1 MRLSLWSW
9 RRHREEELDDELRSH
24 LEMAVQDHLERGETP
39 QEAEA
44 AARREFGNVGLVKEV
59 TRQMWGWVW
68 IEQLIQDLRYGLRSL
83 RRAPSFSM
91 VAVLTLGLGIGA
103 NTAIFSMVN
112 AILLRQLPFKNPEQL
127 VAVDSKRTDPGKHP
141 FTIPDFID
149 YRNQNQTLEQIA
161 AFATW
166 SASMT
171 GSGEAERVQ
180 GMRISANAFQ
190 LLGVDAL
197 VGRALMPEDD
207 TPGRQNVVVLSH
219 GLWQRR
225 FGADPRLVGQT
236 LVLNGNS
243 YTIVG
248 VLAPQ
253 FIFPIR
259 EAELAVPLAPDAD
272 PWRSAR
278 TSTNFLRA
286 IARLKPGIAPA
297 QAEADL
303 TSIAGRLRQQYPAA
317 NENKLG
323 VTLTPLND
331 VVVGNYR
338 HALWMLLGAVGLVL
352 LIASIN
358 LASLSLARASTRHRE
373 MAIRTAH
380 GATRWRL
387 IRQMTTESLLL
398 AISGGLIG
406 LLLAWWGINFLL
418 ALSPEG
424 MPRLSEVGLDARV
437 LFFTLAVSLLA
448 GSIFGILPAV
458 KASKVNLNEELK
470 SGGRSGN
477 DGTGRN
483 RVRSALVVTE
493 IAISLVLLLSA
504 SLLIKSFSRLQEAL
518 PGFESENL
526 LAVRLSLPRTR
537 YANRDDLVSFYNQL
551 LPQLEGLPGVSAV
564 GAVSAL
570 PLSGTRASIELTIEG
585 RPSPR
590 NEVWVTDYSI
600 ASTAYFRSMKI
611 PLLGGREFSEQ
622 DNARTTPVAII
633 SETLARRFWPD
644 GNPVGARLSID
655 DNNQGPRGVEI
666 VGVVGDVKHLS
677 MEDEPT
683 PHVYLPLRQIHE
695 DGVVWMTNNQYWL
708 IRSSVNPLN
717 LASAV
722 QREISKVDPE
732 VPASNIKT
740 MEQYLSA
747 SVSPRRFNLWLLTVF
762 AAAALVLATVGIYG
776 VMSYS
781 VAQRT
786 REIGVRMALGA
797 QRSDILRLVVGHGM
811 LLAVAGLAAGL
822 AGALALS
829 RLMGGLLYQVS
840 TTDPATYIVLTFF
853 LLLVTLAAC
862 LVPARRATKV
872 DPMVALRYE

>member
-1 MRLSLWSW
+1 LWPW
-9 RRHREEELDDELRSH
+9 RQQREEELNEELRSH
-24 LEMAVQDHLERGETP
+24 LQMAVQDRIERGETHE
-39 QEAEA
+39 EAEA
-44 AARREFGNVGLVKEV
+44 AVRREFGNVGLVKEV

-68 IEQLIQDLRYGLRSL
+68 LEQLIQDLRYGLRSL
-83 RRAPSFSM
+83 RRAPGFTI
-91 VAVLTLGLGIGA
+91 VAVSTLGLGIGA
-103 NTAIFSMVN
+103 TTAIFSLVN

-149 YRNQNQTLEQIA
+149 YRDQNQTLEQIA
-161 AFATW
+161 AYANW
-166 SASMT
+166 SASLT

-190 LLGVDAL
+190 LLGVEAV
-197 VGRALMPEDD
+197 VGRALVPEDD
-207 TPGRQNVVVLSH
+207 TPGRQNVAVLSH

-225 FGADPRLVGQT
+225 FGGDPRLVGQT
-236 LVLNGNS
+236 LSLNGHS

-248 VLAPQ
+248 VLPPQ
-253 FIFPIR
+253 FIFPIQ

-286 IARLKPGIAPA
+286 IARLKPGVPLA

-303 TSIAGRLRQQYPAA
+303 TSIAGRMRQQYPAA
-317 NENKLG
+317 NENMNKLG
-323 VTLTPLND
+323 VTLTPLNE
-331 VVVGNYR
+331 VVVGDYR
-338 HALWMLLGAVGLVL
+338 HALWMLLGAVGFVL

-398 AISGGLIG
+398 ALSGGLIG

-418 ALSPEG
+418 ALSPAG

-437 LFFTLAVSLLA
+437 LIFTLAVSLLA

-458 KASKVNLNEELK
+458 KASRVNLNEELK
-470 SGGRSGN
+470 SGGRGGN
-477 DGTGRN
+477 DGAARN
-483 RVRSALVVTE
+483 RVRSFLVVAE
-493 IAISLVLLLSA
+493 IAISLILLLSA
-504 SLLIKSFSRLQEAL
+504 GLLIKSFSRLQEVR

-526 LAVRLSLPRTR
+526 LVVRLSLPRTR
-537 YANRDDLVSFYNQL
+537 YANRDALISFYDQL
-551 LPQLEGLPGVSAV
+551 QPLLEGMPGVSAV

-570 PLSGTRASIELTIEG
+570 PLSTTRASIEFTIEG
-585 RPSPR
+585 RPSPQ
-590 NEVWVTDYSI
+590 NEVWVTDYRI
-600 ASTAYFRSMKI
+600 ASTGYFRAMKI
-611 PLLGGREFSEQ
+611 PLLRGREFSEQ
-622 DNARTTPVAII
+622 DNAHTTPVAMI

-644 GNPVGARLSID
+644 GANPVGARLLID
-655 DNNQGPRGVEI
+655 DNDQGPRPVEI

-677 MEDEPT
+677 LEAEPT

-708 IRSSVNPLN
+708 IRSDVSPLS

-722 QREISKVDPE
+722 QREIRKVDPE

-762 AAAALVLATVGIYG
+762 AASALVLATVGIYG

-797 QRSDILRLVVGHGM
+797 QRSDILRMVIGHGM
-811 LLAVAGLAAGL
+811 LLAVAGLALGL
-822 AGALALS
+822 VGALALS

-840 TTDPATYIVLTFF
+840 TTDPATYILLTFF